1 MRIIPKILIG
11 ICPALFALSACSS
24 SDSTTAADSEGPTVV
39 VTYSVLGSIVEQL
52 VGDAATVTTLIPDGQ
67 DPHEFEPSAKDI
79 ESLNNASIVVSNGLD
94 FEEGLE
100 ETLENAK
107 TAGVSVFMAGDHIT
121 VRELSDEGH
130 DHADEATT
138 DTTVVKEEEHDHG
151 TFDPH
156 LWLSPAA
163 MLEMLPE
170 LSKAVGAAIGA
181 DLSVQLETLVAE
193 LKTLDAEI
201 QEIIGGIKCEL
212 VSGHDEMGY
221 FADRY
226 GCEVIGAIIPS
237 LSTTSEASAGELA
250 DLKAEVEIHGVP
262 AIFTGLGTSPA
273 VAEQLAS
280 ELGVKAVTLSTH
292 FLDGAVNYQEF
303 MLRMT
308 NQIAEALG

>member
-1 MRIIPKILIG
+1 MRIIPKMLIA
-11 ICPALFALSACSS
+11 ICPALFAVSACSS
-24 SDSTTAADSEGPTVV
+24 NSTTPEAKSELPTVV

-79 ESLNNASIVVSNGLD
+79 ESLNKANIVVSNGLD

-100 ETLENAK
+100 ETLENVK

-121 VRELSDEGH
+121 VRELSEEGH
-130 DHADEATT
+130 DH
-138 DTTVVKEEEHDHG
+138 G
-151 TFDPH
+151 SSDPH
-156 LWLSPAA
+156 LWLSPAT

-170 LSKAVGAAIGA
+170 LSKAIGAAIGT
-181 DLSVQLETLVAE
+181 DLSVQLETLSAE
-193 LKTLDAEI
+193 LTALDAEI
-201 QEIIGGIKCEL
+201 QEIIGGVKCEL

-226 GCEVIGAIIPS
+226 GCEVIGAVIPS

-250 DLKAEVEIHGVP
+250 DLKAEVEARDVA
-262 AIFTGLGTSPA
+262 AIFTGLGTSPD

-292 FLDGAVNYQEF
+292 FLDGAANYQEF
-303 MLRMT
+303 MLRMV

>member
-1 MRIIPKILIG
+1 MRIIPRVLFG
-11 ICPALFALSACSS
+11 ICPVLLAVSACSS
-24 SDSTTAADSEGPTVV
+24 SSALPDEKSELPTVV
-39 VTYSVLGSIVEQL
+39 VTYSVLGNIVEQL

-79 ESLNNASIVVSNGLD
+79 ESLNNANIVVSNGLD

-107 TAGVSVFMAGDHIT
+107 TAGVNVFMAGDYIT
-121 VRELSDEGH
+121 VRELS
-130 DHADEATT
+130 
-138 DTTVVKEEEHDHG
+138 EEEHDHG
-151 TFDPH
+151 AFDPH

-170 LSKAVGAAIGA
+170 LSKAIGPAIGA
-181 DLSVQLETLVAE
+181 DVSVQLETLSAE
-193 LKTLDAEI
+193 LTALDTQI
-201 QEIIGGIKCEL
+201 QEIIGGVKCEL

-226 GCEVIGAIIPS
+226 GCEVIGAVIPS
-237 LSTTSEASAGELA
+237 LSTTSESSAGELA
-250 DLKAEVEIHGVP
+250 DLKAEIETHGVP

-292 FLDGAVNYQEF
+292 FLDGAATYQEF
-303 MLRMT
+303 MMRMT

>member
-1 MRIIPKILIG
+1 MRIIPRVLFG
-11 ICPALFALSACSS
+11 ICPVLLAVSACSS
-24 SDSTTAADSEGPTVV
+24 SSALPDEKSELPTVV
-39 VTYSVLGSIVEQL
+39 VTYSVLGNIVEQL

-67 DPHEFEPSAKDI
+67 DPHVFEPSAKDI
-79 ESLNNASIVVSNGLD
+79 ESLNNANIVVSNGLD

-100 ETLENAK
+100 ETLNNVK
-107 TAGVSVFMAGDHIT
+107 TAGVNVFMAGDYIT
-121 VRELSDEGH
+121 VRELS
-130 DHADEATT
+130 
-138 DTTVVKEEEHDHG
+138 EEEHDHG
-151 TFDPH
+151 AFDPH

-170 LSKAVGAAIGA
+170 LSKAIGAAIGA
-181 DLSVQLETLVAE
+181 DLSVQLETLGAE
-193 LKTLDAEI
+193 LTALDTQI
-201 QEIIGGIKCEL
+201 QEKIGGVKCEL

-226 GCEVIGAIIPS
+226 GCEVIGAVIPS
-237 LSTTSEASAGELA
+237 LSTTSESSAGELA
-250 DLKAEVEIHGVP
+250 DLKAEIETHGVP

-292 FLDGAVNYQEF
+292 FLDGAATYQEF
-303 MLRMT
+303 MMRMT

>member
-1 MRIIPKILIG
+1 MRMIPKILIG
-11 ICPALFALSACSS
+11 ICSALFALSACSS
-24 SDSTTAADSEGPTVV
+24 SDTTTEAGSERPTVV

-52 VGDAATVTTLIPDGQ
+52 VGDAATVTVLIPDGQ

-79 ESLNNASIVVSNGLD
+79 ESLNNANIVVSNGLD

-107 TAGVSVFMAGDHIT
+107 TAGVNVFMAGDHIT

-130 DHADEATT
+130 DH
-138 DTTVVKEEEHDHG
+138 G
-151 TFDPH
+151 SFDPH

-170 LSKAVGAAIGA
+170 LSETIGVAIGV

-193 LKTLDAEI
+193 LTALDTEI
-201 QEIIGGIKCEL
+201 QEIISGIKCEL

-226 GCEVIGAIIPS
+226 GCEVIGAVIPS

-250 DLKAEVEIHGVP
+250 DLKAEVEAHGVP
-262 AIFTGLGTSPA
+262 AIFTGLGTSPD
-273 VAEQLAS
+273 VADQLAA

-292 FLDGAVNYQEF
+292 FLDGAADYQEF
-303 MLRMT
+303 MLRMV

>member
-1 MRIIPKILIG
+1 MRMIPKIRIG
-11 ICPALFALSACSS
+11 ICSALFALSACTS
-24 SDSTTAADSEGPTVV
+24 SDTTTEAGSERPTVV

-52 VGDAATVTTLIPDGQ
+52 VGDAATVTVLIPDGQ

-79 ESLNNASIVVSNGLD
+79 ESLNNANIVVSNGLD

-107 TAGVSVFMAGDHIT
+107 TAGVNVFMAGDHIT
-121 VRELSDEGH
+121 VRELNDEGH
-130 DHADEATT
+130 DH
-138 DTTVVKEEEHDHG
+138 G
-151 TFDPH
+151 SFDPH

-170 LSKAVGAAIGA
+170 LSETIGVAIGV

-193 LKTLDAEI
+193 LTALDTEI
-201 QEIIGGIKCEL
+201 QEIISGIKCEL

-226 GCEVIGAIIPS
+226 GCEVIGAVIPS
-237 LSTTSEASAGELA
+237 LSTTSETSAGELA
-250 DLKAEVEIHGVP
+250 DLKAEVEAHGVP
-262 AIFTGLGTSPA
+262 AIFTGLGTSPD
-273 VAEQLAS
+273 VAEQLAA

-292 FLDGAVNYQEF
+292 FLDGAADYQEF
-303 MLRMT
+303 MLRMV

>member
-1 MRIIPKILIG
+1 MRIIPRVLFG
-11 ICPALFALSACSS
+11 ICPVLLAVSACSS
-24 SDSTTAADSEGPTVV
+24 SSALPDEKSELPTVV
-39 VTYSVLGSIVEQL
+39 VTYSVLGNIVEQL

-79 ESLNNASIVVSNGLD
+79 ESLNNANIVVSNGLD

-100 ETLENAK
+100 ETLNNVK
-107 TAGVSVFMAGDHIT
+107 TAGVNVFMAGDHIT
-121 VRELSDEGH
+121 VRELSED
-130 DHADEATT
+130 
-138 DTTVVKEEEHDHG
+138 EHDHG
-151 TFDPH
+151 AFDPH

-170 LSKAVGAAIGA
+170 LSKAIGAAIGA
-181 DLSVQLETLVAE
+181 DLSVQLETLSAE
-193 LKTLDAEI
+193 LTALDTQI
-201 QEIIGGIKCEL
+201 QEKIGGVKCEL

-226 GCEVIGAIIPS
+226 GCEVIGAVIPS
-237 LSTTSEASAGELA
+237 LSTTSESSAGELA
-250 DLKAEVEIHGVP
+250 DLKAEIETHGVP

-273 VAEQLAS
+273 VAEQHAS

-292 FLDGAVNYQEF
+292 FLDGAATYQEF
-303 MLRMT
+303 MMRMT

>member
-1 MRIIPKILIG
+1 MRIIPKMLIA
-11 ICPALFALSACSS
+11 ICPALFAVSACSS
-24 SDSTTAADSEGPTVV
+24 NSTTPEAKSELPTVV
-39 VTYSVLGSIVEQL
+39 VTYSVLGNIVEQL

-79 ESLNNASIVVSNGLD
+79 ESLNNANIVVSNGLD

-107 TAGVSVFMAGDHIT
+107 TAGVNVFMAGDHIT

-130 DHADEATT
+130 DH
-138 DTTVVKEEEHDHG
+138 G
-151 TFDPH
+151 SFDPH

-170 LSKAVGAAIGA
+170 LSETIGVAIGV

-193 LKTLDAEI
+193 LTALDTEI

-226 GCEVIGAIIPS
+226 GCEVIGAVIPS
-237 LSTTSEASAGELA
+237 LSTTSETSAGELA
-250 DLKAEVEIHGVP
+250 DLKAEVEAHGVP
-262 AIFTGLGTSPA
+262 AIFTGLGTSPD
-273 VAEQLAS
+273 VADQLAA

-292 FLDGAVNYQEF
+292 FLDGAADYQEF
-303 MLRMT
+303 MLRMV

>member
-1 MRIIPKILIG
+1 MIPKILIG
-11 ICPALFALSACSS
+11 ICSALFALSACTS
-24 SDSTTAADSEGPTVV
+24 SDTTTEAGSERPTVV

-79 ESLNNASIVVSNGLD
+79 ESLNNANIVVSNGLD

-107 TAGVSVFMAGDHIT
+107 TAGVNVFMAGDHIT

-130 DHADEATT
+130 DH
-138 DTTVVKEEEHDHG
+138 G
-151 TFDPH
+151 SFDPH

-170 LSKAVGAAIGA
+170 LSETIGVAIGV
-181 DLSVQLETLVAE
+181 DLSVQLETLIAE
-193 LKTLDAEI
+193 LTALDTEI

-226 GCEVIGAIIPS
+226 GCEVIGAVIPS

-250 DLKAEVEIHGVP
+250 DLKAEVEAHGVP
-262 AIFTGLGTSPA
+262 AIFTGLGTSPD
-273 VAEQLAS
+273 VAEQLAA

-292 FLDGAVNYQEF
+292 FLDGAADYQEF
-303 MLRMT
+303 MLRMV

>member
-1 MRIIPKILIG
+1 MRIIPRVLFG
-11 ICPALFALSACSS
+11 ICPVLLAVSACSS
-24 SDSTTAADSEGPTVV
+24 SSALPDEKSELPTVV
-39 VTYSVLGSIVEQL
+39 VTYSVLGNIVEQL

-79 ESLNNASIVVSNGLD
+79 ESLNNANIVVSNGLD

-100 ETLENAK
+100 ETLNNVK
-107 TAGVSVFMAGDHIT
+107 TAGVNVFMAGDYIT
-121 VRELSDEGH
+121 VRELS
-130 DHADEATT
+130 
-138 DTTVVKEEEHDHG
+138 EEEHDHG
-151 TFDPH
+151 AFDPH

-170 LSKAVGAAIGA
+170 LSEAIGTAIGA
-181 DLSVQLETLVAE
+181 DLSVQLETLSAE
-193 LKTLDAEI
+193 LTALDTQI
-201 QEIIGGIKCEL
+201 QEIIGGVKCEL

-226 GCEVIGAIIPS
+226 GCEVIGAVIPS
-237 LSTTSEASAGELA
+237 LSTTSESSAGELA
-250 DLKAEVEIHGVP
+250 DLKAEIETHGVP

-292 FLDGAVNYQEF
+292 FLDSAATYQEF

>member
-24 SDSTTAADSEGPTVV
+24 SGTTTAADSDQPTVV

-100 ETLENAK
+100 KTLENAK

-130 DHADEATT
+130 DHGAS
-138 DTTVVKEEEHDHG
+138 
-151 TFDPH
+151 DPH

-181 DLSVQLETLVAE
+181 DLSAQLETLVAA
-193 LKTLDAEI
+193 LTALDTEI

-226 GCEVIGAIIPS
+226 GCEIIGAVIPS

-250 DLKAEVEIHGVP
+250 DLKAEVEAHGVP

-273 VAEQLAS
+273 VAEQLAT

>member
-1 MRIIPKILIG
+1 MRIIPRVLFG
-11 ICPALFALSACSS
+11 ICPVLLAVSACSS
-24 SDSTTAADSEGPTVV
+24 SSALPDEKSELPTVV
-39 VTYSVLGSIVEQL
+39 VTYSVLGNIVEQL

-79 ESLNNASIVVSNGLD
+79 ESLNNANIVVSNGLD

-100 ETLENAK
+100 ETLNNVK
-107 TAGVSVFMAGDHIT
+107 TAGVNVFMAGDYIT
-121 VRELSDEGH
+121 VRELS
-130 DHADEATT
+130 
-138 DTTVVKEEEHDHG
+138 EEEHDHG
-151 TFDPH
+151 AFDPH

-170 LSKAVGAAIGA
+170 LSEAIGTA
-181 DLSVQLETLVAE
+181 IGVDLSVQLETLSAE
-193 LKTLDAEI
+193 LTALDTQI
-201 QEIIGGIKCEL
+201 QEIIGGVKCEL

-226 GCEVIGAIIPS
+226 GCEVIGAVIPS
-237 LSTTSEASAGELA
+237 LSTTSESSAGELA
-250 DLKAEVEIHGVP
+250 DLKAEIETHGVP

-292 FLDGAVNYQEF
+292 FLDGAATYQEF
-303 MLRMT
+303 MMRMT